1 MFPAFSFACIV
12 TRRPTYFTM
21 NATIPFVF
29 FSLLSLFQFAVQP
42 VPHGSFEPVHQLGR
56 VDMAAINHRSQLSL
70 MLVLTASA
78 YKMAISGRL
87 PGISCECPPCPPWQA
102 PALSTNAAHLSRHS
116 FGCLRWQT

>member
-1 MFPAFSFACIV
+1 MGADAQRSFPTIDIIALVKRRQEYYQVNAALPFSA
-12 TRRPTYFTM
+12 
-21 NATIPFVF
+21 
-29 FSLLSLFQFAVQP
+29 FSLLSLLQFAVQP
-42 VPHGSFEPVHQLGR
+42 LQHYTGDFDITG
-56 VDMAAINHRSQLSL
+56 INHRSQLSL